1 MKGSIKKL
9 MALIERT
16 EPVEEFWRSSTSV
29 KLGFTIRLKRQ
40 NSFRSVALEFLW
52 LAILVAPTAL
62 VNQSHLEVLSR

>member
-52 LAILVAPTAL
+52 WAILVALTAL
-62 VNQSHLEVLSR
+62 VNQSHLELLSR